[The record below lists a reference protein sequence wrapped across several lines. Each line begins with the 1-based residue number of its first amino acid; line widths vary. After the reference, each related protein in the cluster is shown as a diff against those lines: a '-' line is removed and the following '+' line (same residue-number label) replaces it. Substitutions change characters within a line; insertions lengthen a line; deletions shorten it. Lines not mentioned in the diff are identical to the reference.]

1 MEIKDI
7 LAYVRRTNP
16 EMTEERLIEEL
27 KVNEYS
33 TRSLSMVVE
42 YNGCKN
48 NPDMVL

>member
-27 KVNEYS
+27 KQCHYS
-33 TRSLSMVVE
+33 SVGLIFAA
-42 YNGCKN
+42 KN
-48 NPDMVL
+48 YEKMRNST